1 MAASSSSVTS
11 FSYMGGICGVGDC
24 GSKEFINCSNS
35 GHIAVYNQLK
45 MRLGG
50 IVGYVTMNP
59 TGCVNTGA
67 VNYCRYKGPGNTGA
81 SVVGGIVG
89 YTGIATPHDL
99 TNDATVRTTGSSPA
113 SYCGGIAGQVG
124 GDTTGFLNC
133 NVGSSTGSQ
142 KTISGAGEG
151 SFAKS
156 NAAGLF
162 TAVSSSRAWDF
173 TGCKVL
179 NGTKCQNL
187 TITNENL
194 EAALIGNNKPP
205 TNVTNLP
212 TLVDSF

>member
-1 MAASSSSVTS
+1 M
-11 FSYMGGICGVGDC
+11 
-24 GSKEFINCSNS
+24 E
-35 GHIAVYNQLK
+35 
-45 MRLGG
+45 
-50 IVGYVTMNP
+50 
-59 TGCVNTGA
+59 
-67 VNYCRYKGPGNTGA
+67 
-81 SVVGGIVG
+81 
-89 YTGIATPHDL
+89 
-99 TNDATVRTTGSSPA
+99 TGSSPA